1 MIMAQLFRIAVI
13 PTPNAPVTNDD
24 MWIVSET
31 LFWDHIKEQLQLLE
45 DYTAEKL
52 NQCMANVEK
61 ILSKNQEHNA
71 LNEIV
76 LKGTL
81 FQVIGRKGS

>member
-1 MIMAQLFRIAVI
+1 MAQIFRIAVI

-24 MWIVSET
+24 MWIVSEA
-31 LFWDHIKEQLQLLE
+31 LFWDHVKEKLQLLE
-45 DYTAEKL
+45 DYTAERL
-52 NQCMANVEK
+52 NHCIELVEK

-81 FQVIGRKGS
+81 FQVIGRNGS